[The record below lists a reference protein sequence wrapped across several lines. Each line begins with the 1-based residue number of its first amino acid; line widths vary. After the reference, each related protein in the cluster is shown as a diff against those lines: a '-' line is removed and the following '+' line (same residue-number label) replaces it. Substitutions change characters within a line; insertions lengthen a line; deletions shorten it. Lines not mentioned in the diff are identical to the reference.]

1 MLKPMPHAT
10 SAGSAVKQ
18 TTGATSPARPDL
30 SAPLAALFN
39 DLDRFDERIPLDELV
54 RRVAQTDISLEDVQP
69 FARFDPER
77 YRRNLMHEGPAY
89 QALVIC
95 WRGGQRSPIHD
106 HAGSSCCV
114 NVLQG
119 VMTETIFERKRN
131 GMIYAVSSREQLTG
145 QIIGSQD
152 ADIHQV
158 SNLQEDGGPLITLH
172 IYSPPLLTM
181 NVYSLTDNTVTRYDD
196 PVHDFCMG
204 GGI

>member
-1 MLKPMPHAT
+1 MSQST
-10 SAGSAVKQ
+10 SHTAASSS
-18 TTGATSPARPDL
+18 TGRAKESPTAPRPRL
-30 SAPLAALFN
+30 SASVASLFN
-39 DLDRFDERIPLDELV
+39 DLNQYNERIPLDALI
-54 RRVAQTDISLEDVQP
+54 RRVAQTDIALDDIMPYAQ
-69 FARFDPER
+69 FDPKR

-89 QALVIC
+89 QALILC

-106 HAGSSCCV
+106 HTGSSCCV
-114 NVLQG
+114 KVLQG

-131 GMIYAVSSREQLTG
+131 GMIYATRSTEQRAGET
-145 QIIGSQD
+145 IGSQD

-158 SNLQEDGGPLITLH
+158 SNLQEDGSPLITLH

-181 NVYSLTDNTVTRYDD
+181 NVYSLTDNTVTKFDD